1 MTDARYNPFEIE
13 PKWQKIWAEKES
25 FKTSNSEDKDPY
37 YVLEMFPY
45 PSGKIHMGHV
55 RNYTLGDVLA
65 RFKRAQ
71 GYSVLHPMGWDAFGM
86 PAENA
91 AIKGGAHPRD
101 WTLKNIEEMKADFN
115 RFGLS
120 LDWSRE
126 VKTCEPDYYGHQQ
139 AFFIDMMKEGL
150 IYQKEAEVNWDPV
163 DMTVLANEQV
173 IDGKGWRSGAK
184 VERKLMTQYF
194 VNITKYADELLEDID
209 KLENWPEPV
218 KHMQRN
224 WIGKS
229 QGLKFKFDLEGRD
242 DQLEVFTTRP
252 DTIMGVTF
260 CSVAAEHPLA
270 QEIAKQR
277 EDVQAFVDDCKAL
290 GTALADIEK
299 AEKKGIDLGIKAIH
313 PITGESVP
321 VYAANF
327 VLMSYGTGGVMA
339 VPAHDERDY
348 AFATK
353 YNIPIKQVIKG
364 DHMPEDDA
372 YVDDGILC
380 NSGEFDGLDN
390 QTAKTK
396 VIEKITELGCG
407 AAQTNYK
414 LRDWGISRQ
423 RYWGTPIPVVHCAD
437 CGAVPEKKENL
448 PIELPM
454 DVTIDG
460 SGNPLNTH
468 PTWKHTTCP
477 NCGKEAVR
485 ETDTMDTFMDSSW
498 YYARFCAPQAEQMVD
513 TDAVN
518 RWMPVEQYIGG
529 IEHAILHLLY
539 ARFVNKAMRDV
550 GMHKIDEPFKRL
562 LCQGM
567 VVANAYE
574 DSQGNYI
581 YPNMVR
587 FEDNGKKA
595 LHTETGEELKIHPMM
610 KVSKSKNNGE
620 DPNVLLEKYGSD
632 TLRLF
637 MMFIAP
643 PERDLEWSDAGI
655 EGAWRFMR
663 RLWDLQANAP
673 FDVNAWSGEF
683 VTLDMLD
690 DKKDQQVKRSIHKTI
705 RKMTEDTEKFQY
717 NTLVAAAMEL
727 SNTLGAM
734 KGELT
739 DAQKSLYR
747 EGLEAVIRC
756 LNPVT
761 PHITEE
767 MWQNLGKEELLVD
780 SAWPAFD
787 EKAVVDDE
795 IIMVVQVNG
804 KLKERLTVPAD
815 ISKEDAEKQALEAV
829 EEHLADLTVRKCIVV
844 PKRLV
849 NIVAN

>member
-13 PKWQKIWAEKES
+13 PKWQKVWAERES
-25 FKTSNSEDKDPY
+25 FKVDNSDEKDPY

-91 AIKGGAHPRD
+91 AIKGGRHPRE
-101 WTLKNIEEMKADFN
+101 WTLENIKEMKGDFN
-115 RFGLS
+115 KFGLS

-126 VKTCEPDYYGHQQ
+126 VTTCEPEYYGHQQ

-150 IYQKEAEVNWDPV
+150 VYQKEAEVNWDPV

-173 IDGKGWRSGAK
+173 IDGKGWRSGAA
-184 VERKLMTQYF
+184 VERKLMKQYF

-209 KLENWPEPV
+209 TLENWPEPV

-229 QGLKFKFDLEGRD
+229 QGLKFNFDLEGRD
-242 DQLEVFTTRP
+242 DKLEVFTTRP

-260 CSVAAEHPLA
+260 CSVAAEHPLT
-270 QEIAKQR
+270 QEIAKQNP
-277 EDVQAFVDDCKAL
+277 EVQKFVEECKAL

-313 PITGESVP
+313 PITGEVVP

-327 VLMSYGTGGVMA
+327 VLMNYGTGGVMA

-353 YNIPIKQVIKG
+353 YNIAIKQVIKG
-364 DHMPEDDA
+364 DNMPEDNA
-372 YVDDGILC
+372 YVENGVLV

-390 QTAKTK
+390 ETAKQS
-396 VIEKITELGCG
+396 VIDKMTEIGCG

-414 LRDWGISRQ
+414 LRDWGMSRQ

-437 CGAVPEKKENL
+437 CGSVPEKKEKL
-448 PIELPM
+448 PVELPM
-454 DVTIDG
+454 DVVIDG

-468 PTWKHTTCP
+468 ATWKHTSCP
-477 NCGKEAVR
+477 KCGKPAER

-498 YYARFCAPQAEQMVD
+498 YYARYCSPQATEMVD

-518 RWMPVEQYIGG
+518 RWMSVDQYIGG

-550 GMHKIDEPFKRL
+550 GLHKVNEPFKRL

-574 DSQGNYI
+574 DSKGDYI

-587 FEDNGKKA
+587 FEENGKKA
-595 LHTETGEELKIHPMM
+595 IHTETGEELIVHPMM

-620 DPNVLLEKYGSD
+620 NPNTLLEKYGAD

-655 EGAWRFMR
+655 EGSWRFMR
-663 RLWDLQANAP
+663 RLWDLQMNAS
-673 FDVNAWSGEF
+673 FDVAAWSNEP
-683 VTLDMLD
+683 VSLEMLD
-690 DKKDQQVKRSIHKTI
+690 DKKDQGLKRSIHKTI

-717 NTLVAAAMEL
+717 NTLVASAMEL
-727 SNTLGAM
+727 SNALSAM
-734 KGELT
+734 KGDLT

-747 EGLEAVIRC
+747 EGLEAILRC

-767 MWQNLGKEELLVD
+767 MWQQLGYTELLVD
-780 SAWPAFD
+780 SAWPEFD
-787 EKAVVDDE
+787 AKAVVDDE
-795 IIMVVQVNG
+795 ITMVVQVNG

-829 EEHLADLTVRKCIVV
+829 ETHIAELTVRKCIVV